1 VTFSVPVFRDG
12 GDAGFSKH
20 ERFKTRET
28 RLAVFP
34 GTLLRRHFENDVE
47 AAPVDER
54 RVTARLEKSRKIDSP
69 KENSREISRMIARM
83 IVCDKH

>member
-1 VTFSVPVFRDG
+1 MSSVVSNVLIDRVARSARAETVTFSVPVFRDA

-34 GTLLRRHFENDVE
+34 GTRRLCF
-47 AAPVDER
+47 APAFRER
-54 RVTARLEKSRKIDSP
+54 RRSGAG
-69 KENSREISRMIARM
+69 
-83 IVCDKH
+83 